1 MAIIVDIVP
10 ARIDCFIIGS
20 SAPAFPLSRD
30 LQWCSVPRRD
40 RSRAESAFEEYLR
53 GRNLAWAY
61 EELSG
66 SKKPDYVLEH
76 PTGKCVIE
84 VKEIE
89 DPDPLP
95 LDGFHP
101 DRAVRNKIKA
111 AQKQFHEYK
120 QHCCSL
126 AVFTES
132 MFGPSE
138 PITILGAAFGPG
150 HQQAGRDYSRIDPA
164 PSFYRFPRESELP
177 PDLRFLSNPILSPKQ
192 NRTFSALILLG
203 QYELNELHLE
213 VWRRLHT
220 RQQAGQS
227 VDHADHLRLLTEL
240 GPTLAESRHHRRTI
254 RAIVIENPYARIPFP
269 ADLFR
274 GPFDQRWG
282 WNGRWCGPVWIG
294 STLESLSNDGV
305 PFYML

>member
-1 MAIIVDIVP
+1 M
-10 ARIDCFIIGS
+10 
-20 SAPAFPLSRD
+20 
-30 LQWCSVPRRD
+30 PRRD
-40 RSRAESAFEEYLR
+40 KSRAESVFEEYLR
-53 GRNLAWAY
+53 GHNLAWEY
-61 EELSG
+61 EALSG
-66 SKKPDYVLEH
+66 SKKPDYVVEH

-95 LDGFHP
+95 LNGFHP
-101 DRAVRNKIKA
+101 DRPVRNKIKD
-111 AQKQFHEYK
+111 AQKQLIEYK
-120 QHCCSL
+120 QCCCSL
-126 AVFTES
+126 VVFTES

-150 HQQAGRDYSRIDPA
+150 HQQAGRDHSKIDPA
-164 PSFYRFPRESELP
+164 PSFYRFSRKSELP
-177 PDLRFLSNPILSPKQ
+177 TNLQFLSNPMLSPEQ

-203 QYELNELHLE
+203 QYELKELHLE
-213 VWRRLHT
+213 VWRRLYA

-227 VDHADHLRLLTEL
+227 VEHADRFRLLKEL
-240 GPTLAESRHHRRTI
+240 GPTLAELRRYSGTI
-254 RAIVIENPYARIPFP
+254 RVIVIENPYARIPFP

-282 WNGRWCGPVWIG
+282 WNGQWCGPVWIG
-294 STLESLSNDGV
+294 STLEYLSNDGV